1 MKALLIIPT
10 YNEIANIK
18 NIITAS
24 LSQSPDL
31 YILVIDD
38 NSPDGTAKAV
48 KEMMENE
55 PHINLIER
63 PKKMGLGSAY
73 VQGFK
78 YALNNDYDYVLE
90 MDADFSHNPADL
102 PRLLEAAKKYDVVI
116 GSRYCQGVNIINWPF
131 RRLLISY
138 FASKYVRI
146 ITGMPIK
153 DPTSGFK
160 CFRRRVLEAI
170 DLDSILSDGY
180 AFQIEMNFRAWVKGF
195 TIYEIPIVF
204 TERRDGVSKMS
215 RQIVWEAAWMV
226 WRLQIMKLLG
236 KIK

>member
-1 MKALLIIPT
+1 VKALLIIPT

>member
-90 MDADFSHNPADL
+90 MDADFSHNPADI

-138 FASKYVRI
+138 FASKY
-146 ITGMPIK
+146 
-153 DPTSGFK
+153 
-160 CFRRRVLEAI
+160 
-170 DLDSILSDGY
+170 
-180 AFQIEMNFRAWVKGF
+180 
-195 TIYEIPIVF
+195 
-204 TERRDGVSKMS
+204 
-215 RQIVWEAAWMV
+215 
-226 WRLQIMKLLG
+226 
-236 KIK
+236 

>member
-1 MKALLIIPT
+1 VKALLIIPT

-90 MDADFSHNPADL
+90 MDADFSHNPADI

-215 RQIVWEAAWMV
+215 SQIVWEAAWMV

>member
-90 MDADFSHNPADL
+90 MDADFSHNPADI

-204 TERRDGVSKMS
+204 TERKDGVSKMS

>member
-31 YILVIDD
+31 YILIIDD

-90 MDADFSHNPADL
+90 MDADFSHNPADI

-170 DLDSILSDGY
+170 NLDSILSDGY

-195 TIYEIPIVF
+195 TIYEIPIIF
-204 TERRDGVSKMS
+204 TERKDGVSKMS
-215 RQIVWEAAWMV
+215 SQIVWEAAWMV